1 MKLFSRFRKGKAA
14 RRSGQRKVR
23 VQIWPSIEKRDDAK
37 RPPIDVVIGPTR
49 FGRRK

>member
-1 MKLFSRFRKGKAA
+1 MKLFSRFRRGKAA
-14 RRSGQRKVR
+14 RSERRKVR
-23 VQIWPSIEKRDDAK
+23 VQIWPSVEKRDDAK